1 MKIINWNTKIHNLVL
16 KSMAKR
22 KKQDEDS
29 DEDFDPSSVEMT
41 VELSSLDNQVD
52 LLPVRKSYTDEFF
65 LSGSNL

>member
-1 MKIINWNTKIHNLVL
+1 
-16 KSMAKR
+16 MAKR

-65 LSGSNL
+65 YQGPTSNSNSSETIRDIDPNSF